1 MVKWEK
7 AEMRRLAV
15 AAMAVL
21 LAQAGEADV
30 VMKGDAA
37 TLAFG
42 DGGVL
47 RSIRENG
54 TGRELVGE
62 KVPFMSVALKDG
74 REFPAASLVRDG
86 DVLRFGFAPLPG
98 SCSVRVTP
106 FAGGWTFES
115 VAFDVA
121 GVESLTL
128 AHVKPGCRRW
138 YGDLAC
144 LVSDERSGVA
154 LRPYQP
160 ILRTAC
166 DGHDVTRP
174 HSLYGPPDNARFP
187 LPEEVANGLVIIA
200 DASGG
205 FVGRRFGLSAGPRER
220 LVGMLKSMTVAAGA
234 PRSPAG
240 GAWSL
245 EAPENRGSYLF
256 STLMDVGSAG
266 DWIELGERGGVTTMH
281 PYAWWENYGLYE
293 INTNLFPRGLAD
305 LKEVVRKFRDAGF
318 LVDFHHLTH
327 CIQYVEPIFMPVFT
341 ADPDEV
347 IARCSYTL
355 ARPFAPGDTEM
366 YVNERPWDGHA
377 KIMASHSN
385 GNALRIGRELVQY
398 NDFSRERPYRFAK
411 IVRGKFATQYCGV
424 RNVTVSRETFPVGT
438 RVDYLQQRYGS
449 FYPKPGSKLMAR
461 VSDRIAEVF
470 NACGGDG
477 VYFDGAEGMMTR
489 HGTEV
494 GRETTFRKFDNGGRA
509 IVCESACLYPYSWWY
524 RSRIGPWDSAEWG
537 AKRFVDEHIRC
548 VCEYATKANLLRVNL
563 GWWGLQMDCPMA
575 RGHYTDEIEY
585 CAAKGAAMDAANGL
599 QVPGIDVNVNRRP
612 VCFHTEDQMT
622 VFGWWERPRM
632 AKAFAEGV
640 LRRVRVPGDEHR
652 LRQDASGLWRI
663 APQKVDEHRAADAF
677 SAAWEVSSPERR
689 VAEMRVAALY
699 GADGY
704 DDSVSYSLLAPA
716 DVASLSVSSADGVEA
731 SVAARRDPAKGDT
744 LAIEARNA
752 NGFGDGAWA
761 KVAKHFPLPYAGV
774 TNAVGLWVKGDASGA
789 LLNVQL
795 EQAVPKY
802 LAYSEHYIRVDFSG
816 WRYFA
821 LHLRERDAYDYPKH
835 AWPYSHNR
843 LNTATEV
850 YRTEIMGQSVEYVNL
865 WLNDIP
871 AGGTTRVEVTDVRA
885 VGRHPI
891 EIANGVVTLNGED
904 VRVPFALESGEY
916 AELANGAWTKF
927 SAKGEPIA
935 RAASASRLSAVA
947 GGNRLSWRGDAGED
961 FPRAEVTLL
970 SVGRGEPAFEADALK
985 SKFMRYEAERPEM
998 YAPSRGLRG
1007 PECVR
1012 VRPGERARLEIKIVG
1027 PVDRP
1032 SVRVGEWTLSFPVRL
1047 AEDETLRCDGRTWR
1061 VTRTVPLA
1069 RPVVADGALAKPL
1082 EPISGVVPV
1091 SVSCADESSARA
1103 RVCLVKRY
1111 EDSGSP

>member
-1 MVKWEK
+1 
-7 AEMRRLAV
+7 
-15 AAMAVL
+15 
-21 LAQAGEADV
+21 
-30 VMKGDAA
+30 
-37 TLAFG
+37 
-42 DGGVL
+42 
-47 RSIRENG
+47 
-54 TGRELVGE
+54 
-62 KVPFMSVALKDG
+62 MSVALKDG

-86 DVLRFGFAPLPG
+86 DVLRFGFAQLPG

-106 FAGGWTFES
+106 FAGGWTFKS
-115 VAFDVA
+115 VAFDVV

-220 LVGMLKSMTVAAGA
+220 LAGLLKSMTVAAGA

-266 DWIELGERGGVTTMH
+266 DRIELGERGGVTTMH

-327 CIQYVEPIFMPVFT
+327 CIQYIEPIFMPVFT

-411 IVRGKFATQYCGV
+411 IVRGRFATQYCGV

-449 FYPKPGSKLMAR
+449 FYPKPGSKLMER
-461 VSDRIAEVF
+461 VSDRIAE
-470 NACGGDG
+470 
-477 VYFDGAEGMMTR
+477 
-489 HGTEV
+489 
-494 GRETTFRKFDNGGRA
+494 
-509 IVCESACLYPYSWWY
+509 
-524 RSRIGPWDSAEWG
+524 
-537 AKRFVDEHIRC
+537 
-548 VCEYATKANLLRVNL
+548 
-563 GWWGLQMDCPMA
+563 
-575 RGHYTDEIEY
+575 
-585 CAAKGAAMDAANGL
+585 
-599 QVPGIDVNVNRRP
+599 
-612 VCFHTEDQMT
+612 
-622 VFGWWERPRM
+622 
-632 AKAFAEGV
+632 
-640 LRRVRVPGDEHR
+640 
-652 LRQDASGLWRI
+652 
-663 APQKVDEHRAADAF
+663 
-677 SAAWEVSSPERR
+677 
-689 VAEMRVAALY
+689 
-699 GADGY
+699 
-704 DDSVSYSLLAPA
+704 
-716 DVASLSVSSADGVEA
+716 
-731 SVAARRDPAKGDT
+731 
-744 LAIEARNA
+744 ARNA
-752 NGFGDGAWA
+752 NGFVDGAWV

-835 AWPYSHNR
+835 RWPYSHNR

-891 EIANGVVTLNGED
+891 EIADGVVTLNGED
-904 VRVPFALESGEY
+904 VRVPFVLESGEY

-935 RAASASRLSAVA
+935 RRCASANGRCRSRSDWRMARRCA
-947 GGNRLSWRGDAGED
+947 ATGGRGASRARFRWRGPSWRTASSRSRWGR
-961 FPRAEVTLL
+961 FRA
-970 SVGRGEPAFEADALK
+970 SSQCR
-985 SKFMRYEAERPEM
+985 
-998 YAPSRGLRG
+998 
-1007 PECVR
+1007 C
-1012 VRPGERARLEIKIVG
+1012 RARTSRRRAPG
-1027 PVDRP
+1027 
-1032 SVRVGEWTLSFPVRL
+1032 
-1047 AEDETLRCDGRTWR
+1047 
-1061 VTRTVPLA
+1061 
-1069 RPVVADGALAKPL
+1069 
-1082 EPISGVVPV
+1082 
-1091 SVSCADESSARA
+1091 SA
-1103 RVCLVKRY
+1103 
-1111 EDSGSP
+1111 S